1 MKLKG
6 IVSVPSDQSVKLN
19 LVQSLPNPL
28 HFLHRL
34 HHACSWLAKWRGT
47 RG

>member
-28 HFLHRL
+28 HFLHSAPPCMLVTGQVERD
-34 HHACSWLAKWRGT
+34 
-47 RG
+47 